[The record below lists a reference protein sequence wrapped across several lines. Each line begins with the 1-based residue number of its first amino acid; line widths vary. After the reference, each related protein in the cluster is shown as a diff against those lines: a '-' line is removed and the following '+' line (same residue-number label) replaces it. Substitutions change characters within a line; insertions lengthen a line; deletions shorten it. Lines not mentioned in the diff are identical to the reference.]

1 MAVKEL
7 VLPKIGEQEHV
18 GEGHKLVLYNDDF
31 NTFDWVI
38 ESLVEVCG
46 HTHAQA
52 EQCAIIVHYKGKY
65 AVLGG
70 SFDFL
75 LPRRRAL
82 EDRGLSCT
90 VE

>member
-1 MAVKEL
+1 MATKEL
-7 VLPKIGEQEHV
+7 VLPQIGQEEAV
-18 GEGHKLVLYNDDF
+18 GEGRKLVLYNDDF

-38 ESLVEVCG
+38 ESLMDVCG
-46 HTHAQA
+46 HTEEQA

-70 SFDFL
+70 SFDYL